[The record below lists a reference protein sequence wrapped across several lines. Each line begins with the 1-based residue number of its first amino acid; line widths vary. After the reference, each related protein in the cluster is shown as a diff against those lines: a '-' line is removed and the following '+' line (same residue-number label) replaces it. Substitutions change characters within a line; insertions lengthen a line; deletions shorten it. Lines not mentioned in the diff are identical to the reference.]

1 MGLILFQ
8 PELPWRHQGLGLAA
22 PPLEQ
27 MQHPPRP
34 TAAGAALR
42 ITADRALLIE
52 KAQGLLQHRF
62 RQAELG
68 MGVAEVVHQGG
79 GIAVALQQAIQDPAH
94 GQFKTEV
101 LNGGLL
107 KKGTDASK
115 TRWS

>member
-1 MGLILFQ
+1 
-8 PELPWRHQGLGLAA
+8 
-22 PPLEQ
+22 
-27 MQHPPRP
+27 
-34 TAAGAALR
+34 
-42 ITADRALLIE
+42 
-52 KAQGLLQHRF
+52 
-62 RQAELG
+62 

-115 TRWS
+115 TRWP